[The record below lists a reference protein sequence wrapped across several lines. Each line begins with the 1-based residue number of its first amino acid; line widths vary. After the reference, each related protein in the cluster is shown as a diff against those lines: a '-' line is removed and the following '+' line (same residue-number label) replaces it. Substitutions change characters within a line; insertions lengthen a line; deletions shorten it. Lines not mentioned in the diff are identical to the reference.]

1 MSELTAR
8 VMRKLSILFQN
19 VYFRAG
25 LALLISAVT
34 LILAVRNV
42 TLSSILTAIK
52 TVDIR
57 YAYLA
62 FGSVA
67 ANILAKTIRWKV
79 LLGKPGQKVS
89 LWIIFQA
96 ILVGQTLNT
105 IYPARVGDL
114 SRVYIVG
121 DRGPGRMFTL
131 GSIVLEKVLDTL
143 FYASLVLWMLLSIS
157 LPGWVSG
164 WANKSVVVLIGA
176 SLGASILL
184 VVMAYQP
191 DWFVKTYDLF
201 LRFISRHLP
210 SLDLSKTM
218 TWFRSGIT
226 SLEVLKSG
234 RGLVY
239 VTIWLTLSWLT
250 ALLNNQF
257 TLLALGIHLPLTASL
272 LVLVVLQA
280 GISIPSVPGRIGV
293 FEYICVLTLAVFGIS
308 QSNAI
313 SYGVLLHSIVFILP
327 TLLGLVF
334 LISLG
339 LPLRQ
344 VVRVETSGENL

>member
-1 MSELTAR
+1 MK
-8 VMRKLSILFQN
+8 RKLSVLFQN
-19 VYFRAG
+19 VFFRAG
-25 LALLISAVT
+25 LAILISAVT

-42 TLSSILTAIK
+42 TLNALWSALKTADSRFVLLT
-52 TVDIR
+52 
-57 YAYLA
+57 L
-62 FGSVA
+62 GSVI
-67 ANILAKTIRWKV
+67 ANNLAKTIRWKV
-79 LLGKPGQKVS
+79 LLGGPGRKVS
-89 LWIIFQA
+89 LWITFQA

-114 SRVYIVG
+114 SRCYIVG

-143 FYASLVLWMLLSIS
+143 FYASLVLWMVLSIP

-191 DWFVKTYDLF
+191 DWFIKTYDLF
-201 LRFISRHLP
+201 LRFLAKRLP
-210 SLDLSKTM
+210 SINLSKTL

-226 SLEVLKSG
+226 SLEVLRSA
-234 RGLVY
+234 RGLVF
-239 VTIWLTLSWLT
+239 VIIWLAMSWAT

-257 TLLALGIHLPLTASL
+257 ALLALGIHLPLTASL

-280 GISIPSVPGRIGV
+280 GISIPSVPGRIGI
-293 FEYICVLTLAVFGIS
+293 FEYICVLTLAVFGVS
-308 QSNAI
+308 QSAAFA
-313 SYGVLLHSIVFILP
+313 YGILLHSLVFIPP
-327 TLLGLVF
+327 TLLGLFF
-334 LISLG
+334 LITLG
-339 LPLRQ
+339 LPVRQ
-344 VVRVETSGENL
+344 MVRVEASSENP